1 MLFRLH
7 VDQNSQE
14 NSILERGTYFSLQ
27 SASELDHA
35 IKAFQAKYH
44 VKVLNK
50 CPSDL
55 DLRRGLPVKASGGIL
70 GRLKAA
76 LVRVSHAVEAWFNK
90 LLSRDVTL
98 SLVIKHTDTGAM
110 GKRGRSLSDPSV
122 PVHERK
128 PLIIRS
134 RSLSDLSVWAENP
147 VYERTTHS
155 ISSRSSSDPS
165 VWAEKPV
172 YERTTHS
179 IRSRSLSDLS
189 PVREANPLDGRKP
202 LSISSRSLSDL
213 SPVREA
219 NPQNGPST
227 RSISISDLTSE
238 KDFDERSAGGTPH
251 TIGRGILREDEQ
263 QDFLWDNYDP
273 SAKAE
278 RGLEDFEATP
288 GQRSASE
295 LIGRVLPLVQMK
307 SSELFSHVLTDLEAV
322 ASKLAELAA
331 KPETQGGDWV
341 EELAQAIQAEDKEN
355 ALERPGKTP
364 R

>member
-1 MLFRLH
+1 MSYRLH
-7 VDQNSQE
+7 VDQNSLD
-14 NSILERGTYFSLQ
+14 NSILERGTYFRFQ
-27 SASELDHA
+27 SASERDDA
-35 IKAFQAKYH
+35 IEAFKAKYD
-44 VKVLNK
+44 VKVLFK

-90 LLSRDVTL
+90 LLGRDVTL

-110 GKRGRSLSDPSV
+110 GKQGRPLPDP
-122 PVHERK
+122 P
-128 PLIIRS
+128 
-134 RSLSDLSVWAENP
+134 VWAENP
-147 VYERTTHS
+147 VYERTT
-155 ISSRSSSDPS
+155 R
-165 VWAEKPV
+165 
-172 YERTTHS
+172 S

-189 PVREANPLDGRKP
+189 PVREANPLDGRTP
-202 LSISSRSLSDL
+202 LSIRSRSLSDL

-219 NPQNGPST
+219 NPQDGPPT
-227 RSISISDLTSE
+227 RSISTSTSTSDLTSE
-238 KDFDERSAGGTPH
+238 KDSDERSAGGTPYP
-251 TIGRGILREDEQ
+251 IGRGILKEDEQ

-278 RGLEDFEATP
+278 RRLEDFEVTP

-295 LIGRVLPLVQMK
+295 LIGRVLPSVQMK
-307 SSELFSHVLTDLEAV
+307 SSELFSHLLADLEAV
-322 ASKLAELAA
+322 ASELAELAA
-331 KPETQGGDWV
+331 KPETQGADWV

>member
-1 MLFRLH
+1 MPYRLH
-7 VDQNSQE
+7 VDQNSQV
-14 NSILERGTYFSLQ
+14 NCILERGTYFSLQ

-35 IKAFQAKYH
+35 IKAFQDKYD
-44 VKVLNK
+44 VKVLIK

-90 LLSRDVTL
+90 LLGRDVTL

-110 GKRGRSLSDPSV
+110 GKQGRPLPDPS
-122 PVHERK
+122 
-128 PLIIRS
+128 
-134 RSLSDLSVWAENP
+134 SVWAENP
-147 VYERTTHS
+147 VYERTTL
-155 ISSRSSSDPS
+155 
-165 VWAEKPV
+165 
-172 YERTTHS
+172 S
-179 IRSRSLSDLS
+179 IR
-189 PVREANPLDGRKP
+189 
-202 LSISSRSLSDL
+202 SRSLSDL

-227 RSISISDLTSE
+227 RSISTSTSDLTSE
-238 KDFDERSAGGTPH
+238 KDFDERSAGGTPYP
-251 TIGRGILREDEQ
+251 IGRGILKEDEQ

-278 RGLEDFEATP
+278 RRLEDFEATP

-295 LIGRVLPLVQMK
+295 LIGRVLPSVQMK
-307 SSELFSHVLTDLEAV
+307 SSELFSHVLSDLEAV
-322 ASKLAELAA
+322 ASELAELAA
-331 KPETQGGDWV
+331 KPETQGADWV